1 MVLVDAEP
9 VAIRI
14 GFRVKKKYIKS
25 NSWWNTYDSYK
36 IETKNLKAEII
47 EKNHYHAF
55 NFNYYLSIS
64 IKFYYNHIF
73 LLRFRHF

>member
-1 MVLVDAEP
+1 M
-9 VAIRI
+9 IHI
-14 GFRVKKKYIKS
+14 
-25 NSWWNTYDSYK
+25 K